1 MGEGREARG
10 HELQE
15 LGVGAGPLRC
25 GDCLPSDQPHD
36 GRSSSSVGSAGA
48 AEEADPLSSQASSQ
62 DMHDVILPHYAACE
76 LQEQLSPAEGVGGR
90 LHGDSS
96 ESQLLSRVADNRRPV
111 GCNRVKWRE

>member
-15 LGVGAGPLRC
+15 LGVGAGPLHC

-62 DMHDVILPHYAACE
+62 DMHDVILPHYAVMRVTRAAE
-76 LQEQLSPAEGVGGR
+76 PRRGGGGTSPRGQL
-90 LHGDSS
+90 
-96 ESQLLSRVADNRRPV
+96 
-111 GCNRVKWRE
+111 